1 MSDSPFAAE
10 GGIRDYIA
18 AKQLE
23 RAQTVPTAQAR
34 LYLSG
39 PIEVAKQ
46 IIRADCLREGL
57 CVTIEP
63 TTFIY
68 TGGEEAGY
76 VVGLLNYPRFPS
88 CQAIITSRARDL
100 MHKLLD
106 GTHQHSALMV
116 TPTETEWVTKRAASL
131 GGKD

>member
-1 MSDSPFAAE
+1 MKTYTEPTH
-10 GGIRDYIA
+10 
-18 AKQLE
+18 
-23 RAQTVPTAQAR
+23 TVR

-46 IIRADCLREGL
+46 TIRQECLERGL

-63 TTFIY
+63 TLFIY

-76 VVGLLNYPRFPS
+76 MVGIVNYPRFPS
-88 CQAIITSRARDL
+88 SQVDLDKRALEL

-106 GTHQHSALMV
+106 ATHQHSALMV
-116 TPTETEWVTKRAASL
+116 TPDETTWITKREQA
-131 GGKD
+131 

>member
-1 MSDSPFAAE
+1 MTTKTTLT
-10 GGIRDYIA
+10 YW
-18 AKQLE
+18 
-23 RAQTVPTAQAR
+23 VR

-46 IIRADCLREGL
+46 VCREECMSEGL

-76 VVGLLNYPRFPS
+76 VVGLANYPRFP
-88 CQAIITSRARDL
+88 TTPERLNERALDL
-100 MHKLLD
+100 ALKLLD
-106 GTHQHSALMV
+106 RTCQHSVLIMNPDH
-116 TPTETEWVTKRAASL
+116 TDWVTRRVA
-131 GGKD
+131 

>member
-1 MSDSPFAAE
+1 M
-10 GGIRDYIA
+10 
-18 AKQLE
+18 KQVDV
-23 RAQTVPTAQAR
+23 ATFTIR

-46 IIRADCLREGL
+46 IIRAECLREGL

-88 CQAIITSRARDL
+88 TADALFNRAEDL
-100 MHKLLD
+100 MHKLLE
-106 GTHQHSALMV
+106 GTHQHSALLV
-116 TPTETEWVTKRAASL
+116 APNITRWITRRAAV
-131 GGKD
+131 GEDKV

>member
-1 MSDSPFAAE
+1 MNTIVE
-10 GGIRDYIA
+10 LTY
-18 AKQLE
+18 
-23 RAQTVPTAQAR
+23 VVR

-46 IIRADCLREGL
+46 VIRRDCLRAGL
-57 CVTIEP
+57 CVTVEP

-88 CQAIITSRARDL
+88 APDDLVRRAREL
-100 MHKLLD
+100 MYMLLD
-106 GTHQHSALMV
+106 ETHQHSALMV
-116 TPTETEWVTKRAASL
+116 TPDQSEWITK
-131 GGKD
+131 KDTP

>member
-1 MSDSPFAAE
+1 M
-10 GGIRDYIA
+10 
-18 AKQLE
+18 KTLTE
-23 RAQTVPTAQAR
+23 RTHQIR

-39 PIEVAKQ
+39 PIDVAKQ
-46 IIRADCLREGL
+46 ILRWECLDEGL

-88 CQAIITSRARDL
+88 SPAKLSKRAREV
-100 MHKLLD
+100 MYALLE

-116 TPTETEWVTKRAASL
+116 GPTFSEWVTKREQP
-131 GGKD
+131 